1 MKPVDVIVL
10 AGRREGQIDPLAAHL
25 GETEKC
31 LVPVAGRPLIEHVLS
46 TLAESPAVGVIAIS
60 VNDPE
65 VLRPLPLIQH
75 LMKQNRLV
83 LLPSH
88 GNLAD
93 SVVDAAANLRF
104 PMVVTTAD
112 NALFTQEA
120 LDHFIDASLKDKAD
134 AAAAFAR
141 RASVLLAHAEGQRRF
156 YTMADDAYSNCNC
169 YWIGSASALSAVEVF
184 RTGGQFRKNPMRI
197 AQMFGFTNLIAMRLG
212 LFSLSASFRQ
222 ISKKLALN
230 VVPIVFEDGALAID
244 VDNVR
249 SHKIVEHIIMT
260 RAHQKI
266 AA

>member
-1 MKPVDVIVL
+1 MQPVDVIVL
-10 AGRREGQIDPLAAHL
+10 AGRREGQIDALAAHF

-31 LVPVAGRPLIEHVLS
+31 LVPVAGRWLIEHVLL
-46 TLAESPAVGVIAIS
+46 TLAESRSVGTIAIS

-65 VLRPLPLIQH
+65 VLRPLPLIQQ

-83 LLPSH
+83 LLPSR

-93 SVVDAAANLRF
+93 SVVDAAAMLRF

-120 LDHFIDASLKDKAD
+120 LDHFIDASLRDKAD

-141 RASVLLAHAEGQRRF
+141 RASVLTAHAEGQRRF

-169 YWIGSASALSAVEVF
+169 YWIGSAKALSAVEVF

-197 AQMFGFTNLIAMRLG
+197 AQMFGFANLIAMRFG
-212 LFSLSASFRQ
+212 LLSLSASFLR
-222 ISKKLALN
+222 ISKKLGLN
-230 VVPIVFEDGALAID
+230 VVPVVFEDGALAID

-249 SHKIVEHIIMT
+249 SHTIVEHIIKART
-260 RAHQKI
+260 QEKI